1 MDVTRDDH
9 VQHAIDYVI
18 ENLPAGEQGRTLN
31 QNKNGFRQVSRLFF
45 KYGWQQVAYILA
57 YYNLH

>member
-18 ENLPAGEQGRTLN
+18 ENLPAGEQGKAFYLN
-31 QNKNGFRQVSRLFF
+31 LTPDKKLEPIF
-45 KYGWQQVAYILA
+45 
-57 YYNLH
+57 